1 MGRSLLEVFNTEK
14 ANGGKSFMGGV
25 IVQIGFDAER
35 ISESHWKCL

>member
-1 MGRSLLEVFNTEK
+1 MGRSRLDVFNREE
-14 ANGGKSFMGGV
+14 ANGGKGFMGGV